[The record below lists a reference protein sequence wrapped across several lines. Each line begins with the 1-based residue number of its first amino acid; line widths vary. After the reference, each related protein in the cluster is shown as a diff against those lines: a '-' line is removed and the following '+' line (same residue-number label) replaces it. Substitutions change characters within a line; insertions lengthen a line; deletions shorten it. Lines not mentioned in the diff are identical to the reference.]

1 MASLP
6 EALNFQSFRPVKTIW
21 RIVTARFADSAF
33 SGEGARLFGGRWNRK
48 GLPMVY
54 TAEARSLA
62 LLEMMVQDDPLRAHY
77 LLIPAFVP
85 SDVSLRELEAAEL
98 GGDWRALLAR
108 DRLQT
113 RGNDWLQ
120 GGESCILSVPSAV
133 VPAER
138 NFLINPLHP
147 DFSKISIGEAES
159 LETDVR
165 LLRGL
170 GGA

>member
-6 EALNFQSFRPVKTIW
+6 DAKKPVKTIW
-21 RIVTARFADSAF
+21 RIVTARFADGAF

-54 TAEARSLA
+54 TAESRSLA

-85 SDVSLRELEAAEL
+85 SGVSLRELDAAEL
-98 GGDWRALLAR
+98 GDDWRALTAR

-113 RGNDWLQ
+113 RGNNWLQ
-120 GGESCILSVPSAV
+120 ARESCILSVPSAV

-138 NFLINPLHP
+138 NFLVNPLHP
-147 DFSKISIGEAES
+147 DFSKIAIGKAES

>member
-1 MASLP
+1 M
-6 EALNFQSFRPVKTIW
+6 KTIW

-48 GLPMVY
+48 GLPVVY
-54 TAEARSLA
+54 TAESRSLA
-62 LLEMMVQDDPLRAHY
+62 LLEMMVQDDPLRAQY
-77 LLIPAFVP
+77 MLIPALV
-85 SDVSLRELEAAEL
+85 SHHVSLRELGCSEL
-98 GGDWRALLAR
+98 GDNWRALSAR
-108 DRLQT
+108 DDLQAI
-113 RGNDWLQ
+113 GNDWLKKR
-120 GGESCILSVPSAV
+120 ETCILSVPSAV

-147 DFSKISIGEAES
+147 DFSKIIIGESES

-170 GGA
+170 PDW

>member
-1 MASLP
+1 M
-6 EALNFQSFRPVKTIW
+6 KTIW

-54 TAEARSLA
+54 TAESRSLA

-85 SDVSLRELEAAEL
+85 SGVRLRELQAAEL
-98 GGDWRALLAR
+98 GDDWRALAAR
-108 DRLQT
+108 NRLQAI
-113 RGNDWLQ
+113 GNDWLQ
-120 GGESCILSVPSAV
+120 AQESCILSVPSAV

-147 DFSKISIGEAES
+147 DFSTISIGEAES

>member
-1 MASLP
+1 M
-6 EALNFQSFRPVKTIW
+6 KTIW

-48 GLPMVY
+48 GLPMIY
-54 TAEARSLA
+54 TAESRSLA
-62 LLEMMVQDDPLRAHY
+62 LLEMMVQDDPLRARY
-77 LLIPAFVP
+77 LLIPAFVA
-85 SDVSLRELEAAEL
+85 SSVSLRELDASEL
-98 GGDWRALLAR
+98 GEDWRALSAR
-108 DRLQT
+108 DRLQAI
-113 RGNDWLQ
+113 GNDWLQ
-120 GGESCILSVPSAV
+120 ARETCILSVPSAV

-147 DFSKISIGEAES
+147 DFSKIVIGEAEA

-170 GGA
+170 GGL

>member
-6 EALNFQSFRPVKTIW
+6 DAKKPVKTIW
-21 RIVTARFADSAF
+21 RIVTARFADGAF

-54 TAEARSLA
+54 TAESRSLA

-85 SDVSLRELEAAEL
+85 SGVSLRELDAAEL
-98 GGDWRALLAR
+98 GDDWRALTAR
-108 DRLQT
+108 DRLQI
-113 RGNDWLQ
+113 RGNNWLQ
-120 GGESCILSVPSAV
+120 ARESCILSVPSAV

-138 NFLINPLHP
+138 NFLVNPLHP
-147 DFSKISIGEAES
+147 DFSKIAIGKAES

-165 LLRGL
+165 SLRGL

>member
-1 MASLP
+1 
-6 EALNFQSFRPVKTIW
+6 VKAIW

-54 TAEARSLA
+54 TAESRSLA

-77 LLIPAFVP
+77 LLIPAFISSGVIQ
-85 SDVSLRELEAAEL
+85 RELAVTEL
-98 GGDWRALLAR
+98 GDDWRALPAR
-108 DRLQT
+108 DRLQAI
-113 RGNDWLQ
+113 GNDWLQ
-120 GGESCILSVPSAV
+120 TRESCILSVPSAV

-138 NFLINPLHP
+138 NFLVNPLHP
-147 DFSKISIGEAES
+147 DFSKIAIGDAES

-170 GGA
+170 GGQ

>member
-1 MASLP
+1 MAFLSD
-6 EALNFQSFRPVKTIW
+6 AKKPVKTIW
-21 RIVTARFADSAF
+21 RIVTARFAASAF

-48 GLPMVY
+48 GLPVIY
-54 TAEARSLA
+54 TAESQSLA

-77 LLIPAFVP
+77 LLIPAFVS
-85 SDVSLRELEAAEL
+85 SDVSLRALEAPEL
-98 GGDWRALLAR
+98 GDDWRALSAR

-113 RGNDWLQ
+113 FGNDWLQ
-120 GGESCILSVPSAV
+120 ARESCILSVPSAV

-138 NFLINPLHP
+138 NFLVNPLHP
-147 DFSKISIGEAES
+147 DFLKISIGEAES